1 MAFTSYQGPDF
12 SFETTSLEALGDWAT
27 RAIAARRVPCVYL
40 RASWCPPNVKIE
52 RSLGDP
58 QMARAFREVAA
69 ATLDIDTCGAQAQEA
84 GFDARSVPVF
94 FIIDAQG
101 RPTGAKITGAAWG
114 ENTPENMAPPLERFF
129 DAAREARP
137 APVARASSAAQA
149 PSSPGAYAPPVARTA
164 EADQAARSPGTSRFA
179 AVLMVVGSLTLIGF
193 AAWLKVSSDEAD
205 KREKADAEQSERIR
219 KDVDATIR
227 SSLKAQKGS

>member
-1 MAFTSYQGPDF
+1 MAFASYQGPDF
-12 SFETTSLEALGDWAT
+12 SFETTSLEALADWAT
-27 RAIAARRVPCVYL
+27 RALAAGRVPCVYL

-58 QMARAFREVAA
+58 QMARALREVAA
-69 ATLDIDTCGAQAQEA
+69 ATLDIDTCGAQLQEA
-84 GFDARSVPVF
+84 GFDGRSVPVF

-137 APVARASSAAQA
+137 APVARAASA
-149 PSSPGAYAPPVARTA
+149 PSSPGAYAPPVARA
-164 EADQAARSPGTSRFA
+164 GQAGPPAGSPGTSRFA
-179 AVLMVVGSLTLIGF
+179 AVLMVVGSLALIGF

-205 KREKADAEQSERIR
+205 RREKADAEQSERIR
-219 KDVDATIR
+219 RDVDAAIQR
-227 SSLKAQKGS
+227 SLKAPKGS